1 MKICYLANS
10 AIPSSNA
17 SSIQIV
23 KMCENFSKLNH
34 EVLLITTNVSDK
46 KIFDFYNV
54 RSKFKIKK
62 LKKFKT
68 FPWGFKYY
76 LFSIISIIESLKF
89 KPDIYVTRNFFTSFL
104 LTILRKKNILEL
116 HHGIE
121 IESRIVRSI
130 LKISNFLNFKYVVK
144 LVAIT
149 HNVKNYYKKKFN
161 IEEKKILVSPSGTS
175 INKLLINNSQIN
187 YKRLNIGYF
196 GSLYKSRG
204 LDIIL
209 KLSKIDKQN
218 NYFIFGNLKQ
228 YKNIKVKNHNHN
240 LYLKNYLPYKVIPE
254 NISKMDIL
262 LMPYQEKIAA
272 AGDVGN
278 IIDFTSP
285 LKLFD
290 YMACAK
296 IIISSNVKVLKEI
309 VKEKKNILF
318 VRNFNNVFSW
328 KIEIDKIKFLHTKRL
343 IISQN
348 NFKLSK
354 NFRTEKR
361 AKIFLENLS

>member
-1 MKICYLANS
+1 
-10 AIPSSNA
+10 
-17 SSIQIV
+17 
-23 KMCENFSKLNH
+23 
-34 EVLLITTNVSDK
+34 
-46 KIFDFYNV
+46 
-54 RSKFKIKK
+54 
-62 LKKFKT
+62 
-68 FPWGFKYY
+68 
-76 LFSIISIIESLKF
+76 
-89 KPDIYVTRNFFTSFL
+89 
-104 LTILRKKNILEL
+104 
-116 HHGIE
+116 
-121 IESRIVRSI
+121 
-130 LKISNFLNFKYVVK
+130 
-144 LVAIT
+144 
-149 HNVKNYYKKKFN
+149 
-161 IEEKKILVSPSGTS
+161 
-175 INKLLINNSQIN
+175 
-187 YKRLNIGYF
+187 
-196 GSLYKSRG
+196 
-204 LDIIL
+204 
-209 KLSKIDKQN
+209 
-218 NYFIFGNLKQ
+218 
-228 YKNIKVKNHNHN
+228 
-240 LYLKNYLPYKVIPE
+240 LPYKVIPE

-309 VKEKKNILF
+309 VKEKKNVLF

-328 KIEIDKIKFLHTKRL
+328 KIEIDKIKFLHSKRL